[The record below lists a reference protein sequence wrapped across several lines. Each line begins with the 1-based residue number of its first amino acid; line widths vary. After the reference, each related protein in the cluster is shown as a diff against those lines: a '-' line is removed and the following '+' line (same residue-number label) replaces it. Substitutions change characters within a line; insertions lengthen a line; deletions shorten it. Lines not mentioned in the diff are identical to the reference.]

1 MLHKHS
7 VIFRSV
13 YYTGKLNKQVD
24 NGPADLLTFL
34 IHISS
39 ISCPA
44 HGFSSPCFSGLFFSF
59 LSLLLFLLFFK
70 VYSDTHLRKLC
81 SAANME
87 IKAEWPPLQ
96 PTLHLTGFELCMML
110 RG

>member
-7 VIFRSV
+7 VIFRSI
-13 YYTGKLNKQVD
+13 YSTGKLNKQVD

-44 HGFSSPCFSGLFFSF
+44 HRVSSLCFPGFFFPLSF
-59 LSLLLFLLFFK
+59 LVFILVIFK
-70 VYSDTHLRKLC
+70 VYSDIHLRKLC
-81 SAANME
+81 STANTE

-96 PTLHLTGFELCMML
+96 PTSHLTGFKL
-110 RG
+110 

>member
-24 NGPADLLTFL
+24 NGPADSLTFL

-44 HGFSSPCFSGLFFSF
+44 HGFSSHCFSGLFFLLSF
-59 LSLLLFLLFFK
+59 LAFILVIFLRYIQIL
-70 VYSDTHLRKLC
+70 
-81 SAANME
+81 
-87 IKAEWPPLQ
+87 I
-96 PTLHLTGFELCMML
+96 
-110 RG
+110 

>member
-1 MLHKHS
+1 M
-7 VIFRSV
+7 V
-13 YYTGKLNKQVD
+13 
-24 NGPADLLTFL
+24 PLTCSHFL
-34 IHISS
+34 FISHQFHALPTDFHHLAFLV
-39 ISCPA
+39 C
-44 HGFSSPCFSGLFFSF
+44 FFSF

-81 SAANME
+81 STANTE

-110 RG
+110 HG